1 MKYLIIAITA
11 SLAIMISSTLVS
23 LQAQAYDPEG
33 QIDPKTY
40 TCAQHKEIVELE
52 DGRSDVRTVWAHGY
66 YSALHGVG
74 ENSPPLTAQMVVAFA
89 QRLEEICRENPSKLF
104 ITAIKEVQ

>member
-1 MKYLIIAITA
+1 MKNLLMAP
-11 SLAIMISSTLVS
+11 LAVMVCSTLVS
-23 LQAQAYDPEG
+23 VKGQVYDPEG

-40 TCAQHKEIVELE
+40 TCAQHMEIVELE

-66 YSALHGVG
+66 YSARRGVD
-74 ENSPPLTAQMVVAFA
+74 ENSAPLTAQMVADFA
-89 QRLEEICRENPSKLF
+89 QQLERICRGNASKLF